1 MSIETVVAV
10 IIMAS
15 PILAVWALLEVARR
29 IERWREAAIWRQI
42 ALTDAIHAELGA
54 VVAPEVR
61 RTSADEWIVSVRVP
75 MNREAI
81 VSAVVRITRD
91 LFHRLDRESPARLR
105 VVLRPQD
112 QRRAHV
118 VIPAT
123 RVFGRL
129 NRAA

>member
-1 MSIETVVAV
+1 MSIQAVVAG

-29 IERWREAAIWRQI
+29 IERRREAAIARQI

-54 VVAPEVR
+54 VVAPEVQ
-61 RTSADEWIVSVRVP
+61 RTSAGEWTVSVRVP

-81 VSAVVRITRD
+81 VSAIVRITRD
-91 LFHRLDRESPARLR
+91 LFHRLDGESPARLQ

-112 QRRAHV
+112 QRRV
-118 VIPAT
+118 RVAT
-123 RVFGRL
+123 PVTRAFGQL
-129 NRAA
+129 DRAA